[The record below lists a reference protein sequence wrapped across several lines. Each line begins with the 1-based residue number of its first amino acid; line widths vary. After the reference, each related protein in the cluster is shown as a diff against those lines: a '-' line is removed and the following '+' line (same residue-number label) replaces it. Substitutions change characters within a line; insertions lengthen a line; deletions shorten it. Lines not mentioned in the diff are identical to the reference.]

1 MSPVEKYAS
10 PFFLP
15 RGSSPLI
22 QILFLESSMSANNSE
37 DRASLCAFA
46 YSDGRHCRML
56 RSSSKSKYCLHH
68 ERKLRHLR
76 QADATA
82 SDVAAP
88 LSHDFVSGTSLNY
101 SLTRLFSAIADGRVP
116 PKTAI
121 PLINLS
127 KILLKTIPMANREYL
142 MAFRG
147 FHCWDRLVRRMYG
160 YKEPYPPPPDSPDD
174 PSSSKNLAD
183 SPTGDPETT

>member
-1 MSPVEKYAS
+1 
-10 PFFLP
+10 
-15 RGSSPLI
+15 
-22 QILFLESSMSANNSE
+22 MSANNSK

-56 RSSSKSKYCLHH
+56 RSSRKSKYCFHH
-68 ERKLRHLR
+68 ERKVRQLR

-82 SDVAAP
+82 SDVAGP
-88 LSHDFVSGTSLNY
+88 LSRPFVSGTSLNY

-116 PKTAI
+116 PKTAV

-142 MAFRG
+142 QAFQG
-147 FHCWDRLVRRMYG
+147 YDAWDRLVRRMYG
-160 YKEPYPPPPDSPDD
+160 YNEPSFPPGSPSPESEPSDHTDDSEDSDDPDSPGN
-174 PSSSKNLAD
+174 SNSTKSVSA
-183 SPTGDPETT
+183 SPTEA

>member
-1 MSPVEKYAS
+1 
-10 PFFLP
+10 
-15 RGSSPLI
+15 
-22 QILFLESSMSANNSE
+22 MSANNSK

-46 YSDGRHCRML
+46 YSDGRHRRML
-56 RSSSKSKYCLHH
+56 RSSSKSKYCLDH

-82 SDVAAP
+82 SEVAAP

-127 KILLKTIPMANREYL
+127 KILLKIIPMANREYL
-142 MAFRG
+142 LAFRG
-147 FHCWDRLVRRMYG
+147 FDAWDRLVRRMYG
-160 YKEPYPPPPDSPDD
+160 YEEPSTPAPDSSADSN
-174 PSSSKNLAD
+174 SSQNAAD
-183 SPTGDPETT
+183 SPAKEGLR

>member
-1 MSPVEKYAS
+1 MSS
-10 PFFLP
+10 
-15 RGSSPLI
+15 
-22 QILFLESSMSANNSE
+22 NNSK

-56 RSSSKSKYCLHH
+56 RSSGKSTYCLHH
-68 ERKLRHLR
+68 ARKLRHLR
-76 QADATA
+76 EADATA
-82 SDVAAP
+82 GEVAAP

-116 PKTAI
+116 PNTAI

-142 MAFRG
+142 LAFRG
-147 FHCWDRLVRRMYG
+147 FDNWDRLVRHMYG
-160 YKEPYPPPPDSPDD
+160 YTEPSPPPSDSTDG
-174 PSSSKNLAD
+174 SSSNNAAD
-183 SPTGDPETT
+183 SPTGERKSG